1 VNGKLLAIAIGL
13 RLSAAE
19 PPAETIM
26 ARVAEN
32 QARSQSLRSAFVY
45 QQKVLVR
52 LHDGRGKLVR
62 EESTE
67 YLVTPTPDG
76 TKKTLTAS
84 HEQAR
89 RGKLAEVDADIVH
102 DLRDELTNDHQA
114 RDGLDRSLFPLTAEE
129 QRKYD
134 FRLAGDEVYRGLAVH
149 RITFTPKSSNAQW
162 KGEVLVSR
170 EDGQPVLVATQLAHK
185 IPLLVRTAL
194 GTNLHGVGFSVR
206 YQKFDDGLWFPVS
219 YGTEFHVRALFF
231 YNRSIVVSLKNSG
244 FQRAQVSSRIEFA
257 EAH

>member
-1 VNGKLLAIAIGL
+1 MGF

-19 PPAETIM
+19 PSAETIM

-62 EESTE
+62 EESNE

-76 TKKTLTAS
+76 TKKEMTAS
-84 HEQAR
+84 REQAR
-89 RGKLAEVDADIVH
+89 NGKLAEMDAEIAS
-102 DLRDELTNDHQA
+102 DLRDELTND
-114 RDGLDRSLFPLTAEE
+114 RESKDGLNRRLFPLTAEE

-134 FRLAGDEVYRGLAVH
+134 FKLAGDEDYRGLPVH
-149 RITFTPKSSNAQW
+149 RITFTPNSSNAEW

-170 EDGQPVLVATQLAHK
+170 DEYQPILVATQLAHR

-194 GTNLHGVGFSVR
+194 GTNLHGLGFSVR

-219 YGTEFHVRALFF
+219 YGTEFHLRALFF
-231 YNRSIVVSLKNSG
+231 YNRSIVVSLENTG
-244 FQRAQVSSRIEFA
+244 FRRANVSSRIEFA
-257 EAH
+257 EAQ